1 MRLLSRIHVRVNL
14 RQQIIV
20 VADTFAQ
27 ARGIGRKRVS
37 TLVLNRGSKLDDI
50 ATGGDLATGTFERA
64 MLWLSANW
72 PEGAEWPAGVPRPA
86 FQTEAAE

>member
-1 MRLLSRIHVRVNL
+1 MRLFSRIHVRMNL
-14 RQQIIV
+14 RQQIIT
-20 VADTFAQ
+20 VADTFAE

-64 MLWLSANW
+64 MLWLSENW
-72 PEGAEWPAGVPRPA
+72 PEGAEWPSGVPRPILR
-86 FQTEAAE
+86 EAAE

>member
-1 MRLLSRIHVRVNL
+1 MNL

-37 TLVLNRGSKLDDI
+37 TLVLNRGSKLDNI
-50 ATGGDLATGTFERA
+50 ATGGDLATGIRWPLAGGYAGLERT
-64 MLWLSANW
+64 L
-72 PEGAEWPAGVPRPA
+72 R
-86 FQTEAAE
+86 

>member
-1 MRLLSRIHVRVNL
+1 MNL
-14 RQQIIV
+14 RQQIIA

-50 ATGGDLATGTFERA
+50 AAGGDLATGTFERA
-64 MLWLSANW
+64 MLWLSENW
-72 PEGAEWPAGVPRPA
+72 PEGAEWPAGVPRPVL
-86 FQTEAAE
+86 QTEAAAE

>member
-1 MRLLSRIHVRVNL
+1 MRLFSRIHVRMNL
-14 RQQIIV
+14 RQQIIA

-50 ATGGDLATGTFERA
+50 AAGGDLATGTFERA
-64 MLWLSANW
+64 MLWLSENW